1 MLTRPIKALRRSL
14 ATRVIFT
21 TVTIFSLSAV
31 FIGTAVFNQ
40 TRDRIIDEKI
50 NASIVEASSTIA
62 SAEFRFLIIQ
72 KPNLATLNQTFDDV
86 LQLGKA
92 PGALASG
99 REIALLKSPENRND
113 RLNLARSSNFVQRD
127 SIPLQLR
134 NLVAKSNEI
143 QWQRTT
149 ITYISGNIFPGIAIG
164 KKINIPR
171 AGTYEMYVLFSF
183 ESQEASIEIIGRGL
197 LIAAITVFLLM
208 LAMAYL
214 IVRQVVNPIRE
225 IARVANSF
233 TQGNFSNRVRVK
245 GEDEI
250 AALGNAFNEMAF
262 SIEQQISR
270 LENLSRMQQRFVSD
284 VSHELRNPLT
294 TIRMASEVILS
305 VKNDLNPTVA
315 RSAEILMAQI
325 MRFDQLLS
333 DLLEVSRFDAAVATL
348 ESDSLDLNEL
358 VNELVNE
365 TVIELAEDHPAI
377 TIKREPE
384 GAEMVIDGDKRR
396 IMRIIRNLLSNAL
409 DYSEGKEIL
418 ITLQRTD
425 TAIHLGVRDFG
436 LGLTKEQVARVFE
449 RFWRADPSRSRER
462 GGTGLGLA
470 IAQEDAK
477 LHGGWIS
484 AHGEIGRGA
493 LFILTLPIRSGQPIT
508 DSPIDIDS
516 QFDRLG

>member
-1 MLTRPIKALRRSL
+1 MFTRPIKALRRSL

-21 TVTIFSLSAV
+21 TVTLFSVSAV

-40 TRDRIIDEKI
+40 IRDRIIDEKI
-50 NASIVEASSTIA
+50 SASIVEASSTIA
-62 SAEFRFLIIQ
+62 SAEFRFFIIQ

-86 LQLGKA
+86 LQLGRA

-113 RLNLARSSNFVQRD
+113 KLNFARSSNFVQRD

-134 NLVAKSNEI
+134 NAVAKSNEI
-143 QWQRTT
+143 QWQRTM

-197 LIAAITVFLLM
+197 IIAAITVFLLM

-233 TQGNFSNRVRVK
+233 TEGNFANRVKVK

-250 AALGNAFNEMAF
+250 AALGNSFNEMAF

-305 VKNDLNPTVA
+305 IKDQLDPTVA

-348 ESDSLDLNEL
+348 ESDSIDLHES
-358 VNELVNE
+358 VKE
-365 TVIELAEDHPAI
+365 TVIELAEDDRAI
-377 TIKREPE
+377 TISLSPE
-384 GAEMVIDGDKRR
+384 RSEMVIDGDKRR

-418 ITLQRTD
+418 ITLQRTE

-477 LHGGWIS
+477 LHGGWIN
-484 AHGEIGRGA
+484 AYGEIGRGA

-508 DSPIDIDS
+508 DPPVDIHS
-516 QFDRLG
+516 QFDQLG